1 MSGETFHDIAQPAQ
15 IRFDAE
21 RHRAPIRSF
30 LVTRAWFWCVPARG
44 AAAMCVASGLRTK
57 ALLIVLFQKCG
68 AKVKEIDPV
77 SSHASGMENFPWTRL
92 AAVVF
97 LPKRK
102 SAVDVAKLHSMSPS
116 RVRDDTRGGD
126 FASY

>member
-1 MSGETFHDIAQPAQ
+1 MNTST
-15 IRFDAE
+15 
-21 RHRAPIRSF
+21 RSTI
-30 LVTRAWFWCVPARG
+30 LRRTVASL
-44 AAAMCVASGLRTK
+44 CVASGLRTK
-57 ALLIVLFQKCG
+57 VLLLVLFQKCG

-102 SAVDVAKLHSMSPS
+102 SAVDVAKLHSMSPE
-116 RVRDDTRGGD
+116 RVRDDTRDGD
-126 FASY
+126 FASH